1 MAPQVEDG
9 KEANPLPT
17 FQCLSGRGRAH
28 CKKRATKKAFQ
39 FLRSI
44 IKGNYLSH
52 ANPTEAKVLAS
63 QGTTRQSKNESEI
76 RRGKSFGKTR
86 ITKEEVHRLL
96 INLTKSDSEFYSQA
110 KEAIYEKSTSPPLS
124 KRQQSD
130 LDMQHIA
137 EVTEYNSTP
146 KLEDVPPTEV
156 ADASNAKLPSQI
168 SSPPSKESA
177 ESRPPQVA
185 QSPLQAVSS
194 HPNTISKESG
204 SYRSRFHDNLDVKVI
219 CIYLEYFVCTY
230 ML

>member
-28 CKKRATKKAFQ
+28 CKKRTTKKAFQ

-63 QGTTRQSKNESEI
+63 QGTTHQSKNESEI

-96 INLTKSDSEFYSQA
+96 INLTKSDSEFYSRA
-110 KEAIYEKSTSPPLS
+110 KETIYEKSTSTPLS

-130 LDMQHIA
+130 IDMQHIA

-168 SSPPSKESA
+168 SSPPSEESA
-177 ESRPPQVA
+177 ESRPQVA

-204 SYRSRFHDNLDVKVI
+204 SYRSCFHDNLDVKVI
-219 CIYLEYFVCTY
+219 CIYLDYFVSTC

>member
-9 KEANPLPT
+9 KEANPVPT
-17 FQCLSGRGRAH
+17 FQCLSRRGRAH
-28 CKKRATKKAFQ
+28 CKKRTTKKAFQ

-63 QGTTRQSKNESEI
+63 QGTTHQSKNESEI

-110 KEAIYEKSTSPPLS
+110 KEAIYEKSTSHSLS

-130 LDMQHIA
+130 LGMQHIA
-137 EVTEYNSTP
+137 EMTEYNSTP

-168 SSPPSKESA
+168 SSPPSDESA
-177 ESRPPQVA
+177 ESRPSQVA

-194 HPNTISKESG
+194 HPDTVSKESG
-204 SYRSRFHDNLDVKVI
+204 SYHSRFHDNLDVKVI
-219 CIYLEYFVCTY
+219 CIYLDYFVSTY